1 MQNPLDYA
9 SNVLIYPVATMKARV
24 QSVSRPNS
32 FWRGASALA
41 LVALLLVA
49 GFALWWPDGV
59 DYFFTFRPVA
69 RGFLSGETRL
79 YDEASLGFYNAP
91 WTLLILVPFGLLSFS
106 LGQAVLNTLSL
117 GIIASTS
124 FFLQAA
130 RRIPPLFVVLSMVN
144 LHTVDVLF
152 RGQVDALALLGVLL
166 GWLGVRNHRPY
177 ALSWGLWFIAIKP
190 NNLLLVV
197 LVFALAVRRWPWRDW
212 LRAVSIPAA
221 SFALSL
227 LVVGLD
233 WPLRYIENYRV
244 HGPPRYLSVT
254 TWRAL
259 DQAGL
264 PAEPFW
270 PVAALLV
277 IAVLVFAYRAGL
289 TEHTLILALTTNLL
303 VSPYVVGNHLIY
315 LVPAYL
321 LIASRNRWLGVV
333 IFLTTLT
340 PLLRA
345 SGVPEWATADLLYPS
360 ALWLAG
366 WFYARRDP
374 GRTAG
379 VPAGEPHS
387 TPA

>member
-9 SNVLIYPVATMKARV
+9 SIVLIYPVATMKARG
-24 QSVSRPNS
+24 QSASRSDS
-32 FWRGASALA
+32 FWRGASAPALA
-41 LVALLLVA
+41 ALLLVA
-49 GFALWWPDGV
+49 SFALWWPDGV
-59 DYFFTFRPVA
+59 DYYFTFRPVA
-69 RGFLSGETRL
+69 RSFLSGETRL

-91 WTLLILVPFGLLSFS
+91 WTLLILVPLGLLSFS

-117 GIIASTS
+117 SIIASTS

-152 RGQVDALALLGVLL
+152 RGQVDALALFGVLL

-177 ALSWGLWFIAIKP
+177 VLSWGLWFIAIKP

-197 LVFALAVRRWPWRDW
+197 AVYLLAVRYWDRRDL
-212 LRAVSIPAA
+212 LRVVSIPAI

-227 LVVGLD
+227 LIVGPD
-233 WPLRYIENYRV
+233 WPLRYIENHRV
-244 HGPPRYLSVT
+244 YGPSRYLSVT
-254 TWRAL
+254 IWRAL

-264 PAEPFW
+264 LAELFW

-277 IAVLVFAYRAGL
+277 IAALVFAYRAGL
-289 TEHTLILALTTNLL
+289 TEHVLILALTTNLL

-321 LIASRNRWLGVV
+321 LIASRNRWLGVL

-345 SGVPEWATADLLYPS
+345 SGGPEWATVDLLYPLS
-360 ALWLAG
+360 LWLAG
-366 WFYARRDP
+366 WYYIMRDP
-374 GRTAG
+374 GKTAG
-379 VPAGEPHS
+379 APAGEPNP
-387 TPA
+387 TPV